1 VPDVRDPLPPLP
13 DVQAFEAAAR
23 LGSFAAAAGEL
34 HLTPAAVS
42 QRIRSLETHLSV
54 PLFERLARS
63 VQLTELGRAYL
74 PSVRE
79 SLDDL
84 AVATTGLFGPA
95 RREQLTVRTQVSY
108 AATWLA
114 PRLGRFEQ
122 VHPEIQL
129 RLVCAVWSDALTPEG
144 VDVDIHQGRGA
155 RIGVDAQLLHHDH
168 AVVVHGPTHA
178 DRYGPVRSADD
189 LAGRPRIQVLG
200 FDDVWQRLLPA
211 GSSPPT
217 RAVTVDTSITALE
230 LAAAGDACAVI
241 PERFARTAV
250 RAGRVTLALERSW
263 PMRQAH
269 YLLRPRED
277 PHPGPQARAFLDWLA
292 DLDRDDPPLVTATG
306 RPPSEP
312 SNGPSPAASGHPRLD
327 QGH

>member
-1 VPDVRDPLPPLP
+1 M
-13 DVQAFEAAAR
+13 QAFEAAAR
-23 LGSFAAAAGEL
+23 LGSFTAAAGEL

-42 QRIRSLETHLSV
+42 QRIRSLETHLGV

-114 PRLGRFEQ
+114 PRLGHFEQ
-122 VHPEIQL
+122 AHPEIEL
-129 RLVCAVWSDALTPEG
+129 RLVCAVWSDALTPDG
-144 VDVDIHQGRGA
+144 VDVDIHQGRDA
-155 RIGVDAQLLHHDH
+155 PIGVDARLLHHDD
-168 AVVVHGPTHA
+168 AVVVHGPTHV
-178 DRYGPVRSADD
+178 DQYGPIRSAED
-189 LAGRPRIQVLG
+189 LVGRPRIQVLG
-200 FDDVWQRLLPA
+200 FDDVWPRILPVGA
-211 GSSPPT
+211 PAPT
-217 RAVTVDTSITALE
+217 RAVTVDTSVTALE
-230 LAAAGDACAVI
+230 LAAAGDACSVV

-250 RAGRVTLALERSW
+250 RAGRVTLALEHSW
-263 PMRQAH
+263 PMRQSH
-269 YLLRPRED
+269 YMLRPRDD

-292 DLDRDDPPLVTATG
+292 DLDRNDPPLVGATG
-306 RPPSEP
+306 
-312 SNGPSPAASGHPRLD
+312 SPTH
-327 QGH
+327 